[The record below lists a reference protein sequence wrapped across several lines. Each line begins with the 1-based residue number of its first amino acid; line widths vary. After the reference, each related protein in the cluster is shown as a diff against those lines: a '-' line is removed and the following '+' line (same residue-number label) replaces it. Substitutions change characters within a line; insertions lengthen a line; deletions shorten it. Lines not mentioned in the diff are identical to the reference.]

1 MEQALKV
8 LQIVR
13 GGLLISVVLYF
24 VIAEQIRRA
33 SVATPAK
40 APDPIVLYALA
51 LMALASLF
59 IATVLRRKLYGN
71 AEETLRA
78 QPGDAT
84 ALTRWRTGHLLFL
97 AICEAVALYGFV
109 LRILGFQ
116 MLQVLP
122 FFVAAFVA
130 MVLFGPRRP

>member
-1 MEQALKV
+1 MEQTLRV

-40 APDPIVLYALA
+40 APDPTVLYLLA
-51 LMALASLF
+51 LMAVVSLI
-59 IATVLRRKLYGN
+59 IATGLRRKLSGN
-71 AEETLRA
+71 AEEVLRA
-78 QPGDAT
+78 QPGDAA

-116 MLQVLP
+116 MLQALP
-122 FFVAAFVA
+122 FYLVAFVA
-130 MVLFGPRRP
+130 MVLFGPRRL